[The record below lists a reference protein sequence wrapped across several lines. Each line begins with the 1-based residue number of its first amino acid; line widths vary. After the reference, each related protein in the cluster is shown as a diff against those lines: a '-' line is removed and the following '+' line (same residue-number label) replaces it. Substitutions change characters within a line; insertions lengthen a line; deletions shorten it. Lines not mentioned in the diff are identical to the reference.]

1 MLSAT
6 VQTMSSILL
15 RRLSEQMNGSP
26 TSGPVLRTVA
36 DRPALLR
43 VVARQ
48 HTERRPERR
57 DGSRCAAVSSASST
71 RVVEVRQLEQ
81 HRLPR
86 TASLQSSGGGG
97 RRRRGLHVVVGG
109 TDLRDSWQ
117 VPERL
122 CIV

>member
-81 HRLPR
+81 RRLPR
-86 TASLQSSGGGG
+86 TASLQSSGG
-97 RRRRGLHVVVGG
+97 RRRRGGLHVVVGG

>member
-86 TASLQSSGGGG
+86 TASLQSSGG
-97 RRRRGLHVVVGG
+97 RRRRGGLHVVVGG